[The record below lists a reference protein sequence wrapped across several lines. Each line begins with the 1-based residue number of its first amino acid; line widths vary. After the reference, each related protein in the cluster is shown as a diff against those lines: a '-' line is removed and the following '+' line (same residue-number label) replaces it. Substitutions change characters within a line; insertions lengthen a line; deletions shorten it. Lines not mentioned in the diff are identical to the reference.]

1 MTNVELAW
9 QNPPQSGLALW
20 NLGFRP
26 FFLGACLFAVLAMA
40 WWTALWTFHWQLPI
54 QGVAPFLLHGREMI
68 YGFAMAV
75 VAGFLLTAVKNWTG
89 VQTLHRLPLAL
100 LLISWASARL
110 LWFFGTRFALPATL
124 ADLAFLGG
132 LCAAFAYPV
141 IKVRQWRQWPILA
154 LLLLL
159 AAGPLPFYLALSGR
173 ASGADLAVVHGSI
186 FLVLALVLIMGR
198 RVVPFFIER
207 GVGYPVQLTTP
218 AWLDRIF
225 MPLYFVLYITKAG
238 RLHEGLAGI
247 VSALLGLLLLFRLKG
262 WHTPGIWRK
271 PLLWSLYLAFL
282 HIATG
287 FLLAAAAP
295 YFHWLPSLDL
305 HTFAFGGIGL
315 VCLSM
320 MARVSL
326 GHTGRSIHEPSKY
339 MVLALRLLCAG
350 IALRVLAPMLL
361 PALYRWWVLSAQLC
375 WILAFLLAFLVLLP
389 LLTRP
394 RVDGAYG

>member
-1 MTNVELAW
+1 MANVELAW

-89 VQTLHRLPLAL
+89 VQTLHHLPLAL
-100 LLISWASARL
+100 VLTAWACARL

-124 ADLAFLGG
+124 ADLAFLMG
-132 LCAAFAYPV
+132 LCAAFAYP
-141 IKVRQWRQWPILA
+141 IFKVRQWRQLPILA

-159 AAGPLPFYLALSGR
+159 TAGPLPFYLALSGR
-173 ASGADLAVVHGSI
+173 APGADLAVVHGSI

-207 GVGYPVQLTTP
+207 GVGYPVQLVNP
-218 AWLDRIF
+218 GWLDRIF
-225 MPLYFVLYITKAG
+225 MPLYFVLYATKAG
-238 RLHEGLAGI
+238 RLHEDFASI
-247 VSALLGLLLLFRLKG
+247 VSALLGLLLLLRLKG
-262 WHTPGIWRK
+262 WHTPGIWQK

-282 HIATG
+282 HIAAG
-287 FLLAAAAP
+287 FLLAAATP

-305 HTFAFGGIGL
+305 HTFSFGGIGL

-326 GHTGRSIHEPSKY
+326 GHTGRSIHEPAKL
-339 MVLALRLLCAG
+339 MVLALRLLTTG
-350 IALRVLAPMLL
+350 VALRVLAPMLL
-361 PALYRWWVLSAQLC
+361 PAFYRWWILSAQLC
-375 WILAFLLAFLVLLP
+375 WMLAFLLAFLVLLP